1 MGFHFLP
8 SPKGEKLC
16 PGGCLLTGHI
26 TYRENLAPQEPTS
39 FLPWSDVTL
48 SSQKLVGAIY
58 IQIFWG
64 KIPANTDFRTVK
76 DAQKT
81 NLHES
86 LLSEH

>member
-16 PGGCLLTGHI
+16 PGGGLLTGHI

-39 FLPWSDVTL
+39 FLPWRDVTS

-64 KIPANTDFRTVK
+64 KIPANTDLRIVK
-76 DAQKT
+76 DAQKMDFCK
-81 NLHES
+81 S
-86 LLSEH
+86 LSSEY